1 MNNIFSKTKAPKTV
15 GIIMDGN
22 RRWAKAKN
30 LAVYE
35 GHHAGYEKLKD
46 FAKWAREAG
55 VKNVIAFA
63 FSTENWERKKHEV
76 DFLLALFRR
85 MVIEEAE
92 ELKKEKARIVFL
104 GDLDRFPRDIVMA
117 ARKLEEETAKFAKNQ
132 TIGLAVSYSGRS
144 EIISAI
150 KKLVKEKGVSAIQK
164 LDEKM
169 FSSFLFTKDIP
180 DPDLII
186 RTSGEVRLS
195 GFLPWQGV
203 YSELFFTKTN
213 WPALTKKE
221 FYKILTEYVSRERR
235 LGK

>member
-1 MNNIFSKTKAPKTV
+1 MNNIFSKTKTPKTV

-35 GHHAGYEKLKD
+35 GHQAGYEKLKD

-63 FSTENWERKKHEV
+63 FSTENWERKKNEV

-104 GDLDRFPRDIVMA
+104 GDLDRFPKDIAEA
-117 ARKLEEETAKFAKNQ
+117 ARKLEKETAKFSKNQ
-132 TIGLAVSYSGRS
+132 TIGLAVSYGGRA
-144 EIISAI
+144 EILSAI
-150 KKLVKEKGVSAIQK
+150 KKLVKEKGVSVIQK